1 MATFRVQSSVSSTA
15 LSSPSALM
23 SSSVTFADGYVT
35 VMDKPV
41 WQSAIFKVGDDSR
54 QDMMTL
60 QLITIFKNIF
70 ESVGLGLYLNPY
82 RVVATGPGSGVI
94 EFVSKSISRDQ
105 LGREK
110 INSLYEYFLFKF
122 GDDCGERFQNAR
134 EAFVRSM
141 AGYSIICYLLAIKDR
156 HNGNILIDDEGH
168 IIHIGMIIIVI
179 TLLLSHHY
187 LSLLFMLFLDFG
199 FILDMSP
206 GGINV
211 ESAPFKLTFEMLQV
225 MGGRDESSFFQWFR
239 DLCCQGFLVV
249 REYADLLCNI
259 VESMTESNL
268 PCFIKSEGIV
278 KKLRYRFRLDLN
290 EADARQ
296 FMSDLVY
303 KSCENV
309 RTVIYDRYQL
319 ATNGIPY

>member
-1 MATFRVQSSVSSTA
+1 MATFRVQPSTS
-15 LSSPSALM
+15 LPLSPSLSPSP
-23 SSSVTFADGYVT
+23 SSN
-35 VMDKPV
+35 MDASMMIANGKPI

-70 ESVGLGLYLNPY
+70 ESIGLGLYLNPY

-94 EFVSKSISRDQ
+94 EFVSRSISRDQ

-141 AGYSIICYLLAIKDR
+141 AGYSIVCYLLAIKDR

-168 IIHIGMIIIVI
+168 LIHI
-179 TLLLSHHY
+179 
-187 LSLLFMLFLDFG
+187 DFG

-211 ESAPFKLTFEMLQV
+211 ESSPFKLTFEMLQV
-225 MGGRDESSFFQWFR
+225 MGGRDESPFFKWFK

-249 REYADLLCNI
+249 REYSNLLCDI

-268 PCFIKSEGIV
+268 PCFSKSEGVIR
-278 KKLRYRFRLDLN
+278 KLKSRFRLDLN
-290 EADARQ
+290 EADAKQ